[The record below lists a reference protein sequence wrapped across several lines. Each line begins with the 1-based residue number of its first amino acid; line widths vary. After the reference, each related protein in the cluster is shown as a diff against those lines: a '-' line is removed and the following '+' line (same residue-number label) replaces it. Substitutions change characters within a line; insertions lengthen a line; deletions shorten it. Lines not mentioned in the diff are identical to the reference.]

1 MQLNG
6 LLHGARLLAHVD
18 FPASE
23 VLGPDASEDAIQ
35 DLIDRHGLIFIKPVF
50 RGGVGKK
57 GKAGLIG
64 KARTL
69 KEALAEKER
78 LYFCEHRHGNAY
90 AKANGVTFE
99 AGVPAEHEVYFSITD
114 NTQFRAP
121 TMTLTHRGGMD
132 IEELPKSDVAI
143 VPFEAL
149 TGLKAFVVANA
160 LTDIGAPKEIISPLV
175 QHLPKLWELVH
186 HYGMTTL
193 ELNPIR
199 MRPDRN
205 GRLTP
210 VACDFKC
217 GFDRDDPR
225 VGRLGL
231 PDQLFAADIS
241 AFEQEVNQLRT
252 HQGQSDVFVINE
264 QGTILAPTFGGGA
277 NSLVTEVLGEA
288 AIISSDF
295 GGNPPYEKMKAVGAI
310 CYRHFL
316 KQTNVLFIIGGKS
329 NNTDILETFRGM
341 GDALREH
348 FAAYGPTPLYVVVG
362 RGGPNLVR
370 GMGNLAETL
379 ESLGLPYRFFGF
391 DSAIS
396 EVVNYAK
403 KVDEWMRGRRARG
416 DRGLA
421 RPQGRG
427 GIRGTDNV
435 SSGHPGHTLLS
446 RHPLARG
453 HRDAGGPGLRAEH
466 HGRREP
472 AGDADEPRLLRRQ
485 RGVRHL
491 AGAFGPDA
499 EDAGRR
505 HPGLQQRPRGA
516 GRRAYLQHR
525 RRLPAAVGRA
535 RRRGG
540 ADPGQLR
547 SSARS
552 SSSPRRSRCTTPAR
566 SGRWRR
572 RTASTSSVATASAWR
587 IRGTGCGSAGR
598 WAATIRTSR

>member
-1 MQLNG
+1 MHLTG
-6 LLHGARLLAHVD
+6 MLYGSRLLRHVD

-35 DLIDRHGLIFIKPVF
+35 DLIARHGLIFVKPVF

-64 KARTL
+64 KARDL
-69 KEALAEKER
+69 KTALAEKER
-78 LYFCEHRHGNAY
+78 LYFAEHRHGNAF

-99 AGVPAEHEVYFSITD
+99 AGIPAEHEVYFATTD
-114 NTQFRAP
+114 DTHFRAP
-121 TMTLTHRGGMD
+121 TMTLTHRGGVD
-132 IEELPKSDVAI
+132 IEDLDKSDIAT

-160 LTDIGAPKEIISPLV
+160 LTDIGAPREIISPLV
-175 QHLPKLWELVH
+175 QHLPKLWELMH

-199 MRPDRN
+199 MRPGRD

-264 QGTILAPTFGGGA
+264 SGTILAPTFGGGA

-295 GGNPPYEKMKAVGAI
+295 GGNPPYEKMKAVASI

-316 KQTNVLFIIGGKS
+316 AQTNVLFIIGGKS

-341 GDALREH
+341 GDALREY
-348 FAAYGPTPLYVVVG
+348 FAAHGPTPLYVVVG

-403 KVDEWMRGRRARG
+403 RVDTWMR
-416 DRGLA
+416 
-421 RPQGRG
+421 
-427 GIRGTDNV
+427 
-435 SSGHPGHTLLS
+435 
-446 RHPLARG
+446 
-453 HRDAGGPGLRAEH
+453 AGGR
-466 HGRREP
+466 
-472 AGDADEPRLLRRQ
+472 DE
-485 RGVRHL
+485 
-491 AGAFGPDA
+491 
-499 EDAGRR
+499 
-505 HPGLQQRPRGA
+505 
-516 GRRAYLQHR
+516 
-525 RRLPAAVGRA
+525 
-535 RRRGG
+535 
-540 ADPGQLR
+540 
-547 SSARS
+547 
-552 SSSPRRSRCTTPAR
+552 
-566 SGRWRR
+566 
-572 RTASTSSVATASAWR
+572 
-587 IRGTGCGSAGR
+587 I
-598 WAATIRTSR
+598 AATLGLKAAAA

>member
-1 MQLNG
+1 MHLNG
-6 LLHGARLLAHVD
+6 MLYGSRLLGHVD

-23 VLGPDASEDAIQ
+23 VLGPDAGEDAIQ
-35 DLIDRHGLIFIKPVF
+35 DLIARHGLIFVKPVF

-64 KARTL
+64 KARDL
-69 KEALAEKER
+69 KTALAEKER
-78 LYFCEHRHGNAY
+78 LYFAEHRHGNAF

-99 AGVPAEHEVYFSITD
+99 AGIPAEHEVYFAITD
-114 NTQFRAP
+114 DTHFRAP
-121 TMTLTHRGGMD
+121 TMTLTHRGGVE
-132 IEELPKSDVAI
+132 IEDLDKSDIAT

-160 LTDIGAPKEIISPLV
+160 LTDIGAPREIISPLV
-175 QHLPKLWELVH
+175 QHLPKLWELMH

-199 MRPDRN
+199 MRPGRD

-264 QGTILAPTFGGGA
+264 SGTILAPTFGGGA

-295 GGNPPYEKMKAVGAI
+295 GGNPPYEKMKAVASI

-316 KQTNVLFIIGGKS
+316 AQTNVLFIIGGKS

-341 GDALREH
+341 GDALREY
-348 FAAYGPTPLYVVVG
+348 FAAHGPTPLYVVVG

-403 KVDEWMRGRRARG
+403 RVDTWMR
-416 DRGLA
+416 
-421 RPQGRG
+421 
-427 GIRGTDNV
+427 
-435 SSGHPGHTLLS
+435 
-446 RHPLARG
+446 
-453 HRDAGGPGLRAEH
+453 AGGR
-466 HGRREP
+466 
-472 AGDADEPRLLRRQ
+472 DEIAATL
-485 RGVRHL
+485 
-491 AGAFGPDA
+491 
-499 EDAGRR
+499 
-505 HPGLQQRPRGA
+505 GLQ
-516 GRRAYLQHR
+516 
-525 RRLPAAVGRA
+525 AA
-535 RRRGG
+535 
-540 ADPGQLR
+540 
-547 SSARS
+547 
-552 SSSPRRSRCTTPAR
+552 
-566 SGRWRR
+566 
-572 RTASTSSVATASAWR
+572 
-587 IRGTGCGSAGR
+587 
-598 WAATIRTSR
+598 AA